1 MAEDTLLPEAPR
13 PAPQRPP
20 HRAPVAVALRSLD
33 PERASRLAGLAG
45 LRLVSD
51 PTAADVLVAEAMP
64 PDPGGGPEDIPGE
77 IPEEVR
83 AEVPGAATGV
93 AAGEVP
99 GAVPVLVLAEGA
111 AALQALRA
119 GARGVLAPE
128 APPAQLEAALLALA
142 RGLVVLPP
150 ALLPA
155 LAGRGPAPA
164 GSGLT
169 RRERE
174 VLDLLAAG
182 ASNKVIAR
190 RLNLSFH
197 TAKAHVASVLQKL
210 GAGSRAD
217 AVARGARAGLVLL

>member
-1 MAEDTLLPEAPR
+1 MVRFADDTLAPAAARR
-13 PAPQRPP
+13 PAGRPPTSPAVAPVPQRV
-20 HRAPVAVALRSLD
+20 PVAVALRPPD
-33 PERASRLAGLAG
+33 PDRAARLAGLAG
-45 LRLVSD
+45 LRVVSD
-51 PTAADVLVAEAMP
+51 ALAADVLLAEAMP
-64 PDPGGGPEDIPGE
+64 PDRKAAPEAKP
-77 IPEEVR
+77 
-83 AEVPGAATGV
+83 
-93 AAGEVP
+93 GEVP
-99 GAVPVLVLAEGA
+99 VGVPVEVPVEMPVLVLAEGA
-111 AALQALRA
+111 AALAALRA

-128 APPAQLEAALLALA
+128 APPAQLEAALVALA
-142 RGLVVLPP
+142 RGLAVLPP

-155 LAGRGPAPA
+155 LAGREPAPVEA
-164 GSGLT
+164 GLT

-210 GAGSRAD
+210 GASSRAD